1 MKIIVLGGD
10 GFCGWASSLRLS
22 KKGHEVF
29 IFDNLSRR
37 SIDISL
43 KVKSLTPISPIYE
56 RVKTWN
62 KLNKKKIKFYKVDV
76 AKYTVKLEALIKKI
90 KPDTIVHFAEQR
102 SAPYSMIDLKT
113 RNYTISNNLISNN
126 NILYLIAKL
135 NPKIHLIHL
144 GTMGVYGYDFSKY
157 LVPEGYYKAKLFIKK
172 NVINTKI
179 LHPASPGS
187 IYHLTKAQDE
197 LLFQFYQRMHG
208 LKITDLHQGVVWGTN
223 TNETKMHKK
232 LFNRYDYDGDYG
244 TVLNR
249 FIMQAALNYP
259 LTVHGT
265 GNQVR
270 PFININNTADC
281 ILLAAQ
287 NRKKFDEVK
296 IFNQLTETH
305 SLINLANKIKKITGC
320 KINHQKNP
328 RIESEDNTLIA
339 KPMGL
344 IELGLKPIYLSDKL
358 IKTEIEIAKMFEKR
372 VDKRKIVAKSQW
384 KI

>member
-1 MKIIVLGGD
+1 
-10 GFCGWASSLRLS
+10 
-22 KKGHEVF
+22 
-29 IFDNLSRR
+29 
-37 SIDISL
+37 
-43 KVKSLTPISPIYE
+43 
-56 RVKTWN
+56 
-62 KLNKKKIKFYKVDV
+62 
-76 AKYTVKLEALIKKI
+76 
-90 KPDTIVHFAEQR
+90 
-102 SAPYSMIDLKT
+102 
-113 RNYTISNNLISNN
+113 
-126 NILYLIAKL
+126 
-135 NPKIHLIHL
+135 
-144 GTMGVYGYDFSKY
+144 
-157 LVPEGYYKAKLFIKK
+157 
-172 NVINTKI
+172 
-179 LHPASPGS
+179 
-187 IYHLTKAQDE
+187 
-197 LLFQFYQRMHG
+197 MHG

-223 TNETKMHKK
+223 TDETKMHKK

-287 NRKKFDEVK
+287 NKKKFDEVK

-372 VDKRKIVAKSQW
+372 VDKKKIIAKSQW